1 MTATFTGKFAISH
14 TEIKFPAY
22 TILKVEKLDKSF
34 YEKKFCWWSERSIFI
49 AWYVSHNISWDLIS
63 NNY

>member
-22 TILKVEKLDKSF
+22 TILKVEKLDKRNFGDEVKGPS
-34 YEKKFCWWSERSIFI
+34 S
-49 AWYVSHNISWDLIS
+49 
-63 NNY
+63 